1 MPRKPTKAGP
11 NATVSA
17 EAAKPKRKR
26 APVGKRRPRAG
37 RPEFEVTQA
46 MRDKVRMLIGSG
58 MDAADVAVVMGCVK
72 QTLYKYFP
80 DEIRHARVVM
90 RAEAIELAW
99 REARDGSS
107 PMIRKVMDM
116 AAVPHTREAF
126 LPDGKV
132 PAPVKAERI
141 GKKQALKDAAL
152 NPDTTTTLGALLA
165 ERMAAGKVN

>member
-1 MPRKPTKAGP
+1 MASKRSVKAP
-11 NATVSA
+11 KAPV
-17 EAAKPKRKR
+17 EKPKRTRLATPRR
-26 APVGKRRPRAG
+26 ARPG
-37 RPEFEVTQA
+37 RPEFQVTQE
-46 MRDKVRMLIGSG
+46 MRDKVKMLIGSG
-58 MDAADVAVVMGCVK
+58 MEASDVAIVMGCVK

-132 PAPVKAERI
+132 PQAAKAEPV

-152 NPDTTTTLGALLA
+152 NPDTSTTLGALLA